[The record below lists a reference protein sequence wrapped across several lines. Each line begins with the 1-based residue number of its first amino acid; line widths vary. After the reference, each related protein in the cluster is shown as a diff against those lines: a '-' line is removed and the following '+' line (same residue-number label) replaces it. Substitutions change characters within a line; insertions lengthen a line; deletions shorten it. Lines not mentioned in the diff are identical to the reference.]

1 MPTVKKAWSDYIK
14 NVGKANSLISSV
26 PEPNSLLAA
35 ELKELLSGISNLATR
50 ILSMDFIDWL
60 EKAGMLLSAEAS
72 DARKKIDKTSANS
85 NGYDIVL
92 PKGFVVPKGIA
103 VPEGIV
109 AEVKCMIPLK
119 AKNYGAQQKTSIEKD
134 LTGLLASSPKKK
146 SSAQLEKAKI
156 QLNDCIKFMVLLNQ
170 KNAIDAFKN
179 ISNVQM
185 NISRFN
191 IVNCTGKIDECSN
204 IVNVVFLPCEES
216 IIAACGDNECEKTE
230 EGN

>member
-1 MPTVKKAWSDYIK
+1 MPTVKEAWSDYVANIK
-14 NVGKANSLISSV
+14 TASSLISSG

-60 EKAGMLLSAEAS
+60 GKKGMLPPAEANV
-72 DARKKIDKTSANS
+72 ARKKIDETSANS

-92 PKGFVVPKGIA
+92 PKG
-103 VPEGIV
+103 IV
-109 AEVKCMIPLK
+109 AEVKCMIPLEDK
-119 AKNYGAQQKTSIEKD
+119 KYGAQQQESIKND
-134 LTGLLASSPKKK
+134 LEGLLAPSPKKK
-146 SSAQLEKAKI
+146 SSAQLEKANI
-156 QLNDCIKFMVLLNQ
+156 QWNDCIKFMVLLNT
-170 KNAIDAFKN
+170 KNAIEAFKN
-179 ISNVQM
+179 ISFYNKK
-185 NISRFN
+185 IDCFN